1 MRWVL
6 CNRAL
11 RGLAKKAVLCSWA
24 VGFSGRCVACNV
36 FLGVGKQTLRC
47 VGFGGFV

>member
-11 RGLAKKAVLCSWA
+11 MVLVKKAVLCSRA
-24 VGFSGRCVACNV
+24 VGFSGRYVACKV
-36 FLGVGKQTLRC
+36 FPGVGKQTLRR
-47 VGFGGFV
+47 VSFGGFV